1 MQRHLLIKAGL
12 GLGLLA
18 GSMAASAQLQ
28 SFAKTMIFAK
38 FSSSGSSYAVFT
50 PFGVDGNQGV
60 VMLDL
65 SQGAGGTGT
74 APAPDGWGFAV
85 GGTVNAAAG
94 GPVWAINLP
103 ALSETSAAIT
113 VSYVD
118 TASSFT
124 NSTKTASA
132 GTITS
137 FYGGGTSSVI
147 LSFIQAATSSG
158 MACNMT
164 FTASIGTDL
173 FLKFTNFSVRP
184 DSNAYPQASGAVTY
198 RTKSGTSASDTVQI
212 ASSDWNGFNFTG
224 SSAFPTFSAY
234 SIQTGSVASLSG
246 TYAASSLSRANI
258 CNTGVFATRNALNS
272 AGSSIGAREGLF
284 RLF

>member
-38 FSSSGSSYAVFT
+38 FNAGVSSYAVFT

-60 VMLDL
+60 VLLDL
-65 SQGAGGTGT
+65 SQGAAGSGT
-74 APAPDGWGFAV
+74 AAAPDGWGFAV
-85 GGTVNAAAG
+85 GGTVNAGAG

-103 ALSETSAAIT
+103 GLTDTASAIT

-124 NSTKTASA
+124 NSTKTAAA

-147 LSFIQAATSSG
+147 LSFLQAATSSG
-158 MACNMT
+158 QACNMT
-164 FTASIGTDL
+164 FSAVVGTDL
-173 FLKFTNFSVRP
+173 FLKFSNFSVRP
-184 DSNAYPQASGAVTY
+184 DTNYPSAQAAVSY
-198 RTKSGTSASDTVQI
+198 RTGSATTAT
-212 ASSDWNGFNFTG
+212 ASLASTDWNAFNFSA
-224 SSAFPTFSAY
+224 SSAFPTFGAY
-234 SIQTGSVASLSG
+234 TLQTGTAASNSA
-246 TYAASSLSRANI
+246 TYAASVLSRANI
-258 CNTGVFATRNALNS
+258 CNTGVYTVRNNLNA
-272 AGSSIGAREGLF
+272 AGSQIGAREGMF